1 MSGKRCAV
9 SGILVKTAG
18 AVGFMAIAATV
29 SATRLSWRMPDG
41 GFGSSSSGSGS
52 ATIAASQPGN
62 VNGQRPSEA
71 RGSTAVIWSD
81 LRGHFIADPNIN
93 GTRVSMLVDTGASV
107 VALSAED
114 ASRIG
119 MRPLPAD
126 FTVPISTANG
136 VALAAPVMLR
146 EIAIGGIVVRDVRAV
161 VMPRGRL
168 NGSLLGMS
176 FLRKLSHFEFAND
189 RLTLKL

>member
-18 AVGFMAIAATV
+18 AVGFVAIAATV
-29 SATRLSWRMPDG
+29 SANRLSWRMPDG
-41 GFGSSSSGSGS
+41 GSSSRGS
-52 ATIAASQPGN
+52 ATVATSQPGN

-136 VALAAPVMLR
+136 VALAAPVVLR

>member
-1 MSGKRCAV
+1 V
-9 SGILVKTAG
+9 SGILLKTAG
-18 AVGFMAIAATV
+18 AVGFVAIAATV
-29 SATRLSWRMPDG
+29 SANRLSWRMPDRDL
-41 GFGSSSSGSGS
+41 GSSGS
-52 ATIAASQPGN
+52 ATVATSQPSN
-62 VNGQRPSEA
+62 VNAQRPSEA

-114 ASRIG
+114 AGRIG
-119 MRPLPAD
+119 VRPLPAD

-136 VALAAPVMLR
+136 VTLAAPVTLR
-146 EIAIGGIVVRDVRAV
+146 EVAIGGIVVRDVRAV

-168 NGSLLGMS
+168 AGSLLGMS